1 MMRKK
6 MIRRVRKMEIERI
19 LKKISMLMDD
29 IEEMIY
35 SAEPETVND
44 LLYIYNEIEEI
55 YNMLRMIKM

>member
-1 MMRKK
+1 
-6 MIRRVRKMEIERI
+6 MEIERI

-29 IEEMIY
+29 IEEMIC
-35 SAEPETVND
+35 SAEPEIVND